1 MSGDDINVIL
11 YRLDQIEATLAMIHD
26 EVRAT
31 NGRVTKLEM
40 ENAKWAG
47 EERVK
52 RKQEMIAMTVI
63 SGGILT
69 AVVWFVQSAI

>member
-1 MSGDDINVIL
+1 MSGDDISVIL
-11 YRLDQIEATLAMIHD
+11 YRLDQIEATLCMIHE

-40 ENAKWAG
+40 ENAKWVG

-52 RKQEMIAMTVI
+52 RKHEMVLMSVA
-63 SGGILT
+63 SGGIL
-69 AVVWFVQSAI
+69 AAIVWFVQSAI

>member
-11 YRLDQIEATLAMIHD
+11 YRLDQIEATLAMIHE
-26 EVRAT
+26 EVRTT

-52 RKQEMIAMTVI
+52 RKQEMVAMTVI
-63 SGGILT
+63 SGGVLA